1 MEKKDFKIL
10 VVDDDEIARD
20 VVGLSLQREGY
31 NAVSAHDGLSAM
43 QILDI
48 EDMDLVITD
57 LRMPG
62 ASGMDVL
69 KHSIKNNPDTAVV
82 IITAYGTLDTAI
94 EAIKEGAYDYLTKPF
109 NIQEILILAER
120 AYERADLI
128 NRNKELR
135 RHIRDTY
142 RDLRVINA
150 VSKSNHSEIVA
161 GWIDRMEKLKTMD
174 VFTSKETEM
183 LKERLVKGYGKR
195 EDINS

>member
-1 MEKKDFKIL
+1 MEKRDFKIL

-20 VVGLSLQREGY
+20 VVSLSLQREGY
-31 NAVSAHDGLSAM
+31 SIISAYNGLAAI

-48 EDMDLVITD
+48 EDIDLVITD

-69 KHSIKNNPDTAVV
+69 KHSVKNNPDTAVV
-82 IITAYGTLDTAI
+82 ILTAYGTLDTAI

-109 NIQEILILAER
+109 NIQEIVIIAER

-128 NRNKELR
+128 NRNRDLR

-150 VSKSNHSEIVA
+150 VSESNNPEIVA

-174 VFTSKETEM
+174 VFTPKETEM
-183 LKERLVKGYGKR
+183 LKERMVKGYGER
-195 EDINS
+195 

>member
-31 NAVSAHDGLSAM
+31 NAISAYDGLSAM
-43 QILDI
+43 QILDL

-69 KHSIKNNPDTAVV
+69 KHAVKNNPDTAVV
-82 IITAYGTLDTAI
+82 ILTAYGTLDTAI

-128 NRNKELR
+128 NRNRELR

-150 VSKSNHSEIVA
+150 VSESNHSEIVA
-161 GWIDRMEKLKTMD
+161 GWIDRVEKLKTMD

>member
-20 VVGLSLQREGY
+20 VVSLSLQRDGY
-31 NAVSAHDGLSAM
+31 SVISACDGLSAM
-43 QILDI
+43 QILDL

-69 KHSIKNNPDTAVV
+69 KRSVKNNPDTAVV
-82 IITAYGTLDTAI
+82 ILTAYGTLDTAI

-109 NIQEILILAER
+109 NIQEIVILAAR

-128 NRNKELR
+128 KRNKELR

-150 VSKSNHSEIVA
+150 VSESNNSEIIA
-161 GWIDRMEKLKTMD
+161 GWIDRMDKLKTMD
-174 VFTSKETEM
+174 VLTQKESEM
-183 LKERLVKGYGKR
+183 LKERVVKGYGER
-195 EDINS
+195 

>member
-1 MEKKDFKIL
+1 MEKRDFKIL

-20 VVGLSLQREGY
+20 VVSLSLQREGY
-31 NAVSAHDGLSAM
+31 SIISAYNGLAAI

-48 EDMDLVITD
+48 EDIDLVITD

-69 KHSIKNNPDTAVV
+69 KHSVKNNPDTAVV
-82 IITAYGTLDTAI
+82 ILTAYGTLDTAI

-109 NIQEILILAER
+109 NIQEIVIIAER

-128 NRNKELR
+128 KRNRELR
-135 RHIRDTY
+135 RQIRDIY

-150 VSKSNHSEIVA
+150 VSESNNPEIVA
-161 GWIDRMEKLKTMD
+161 GWIDRMERLKTMD
-174 VFTSKETEM
+174 VFTPKETEL
-183 LKERLVKGYGKR
+183 LKERVVKGYGER
-195 EDINS
+195 